1 MVSPVYQICF
11 FFMLSIHR
19 CLLFCCIFLYIL
31 VYFAFYPKI
40 SFINYLTL
48 PIIRYPLWGDSA
60 QVASAAKSLASLIGD
75 NAKKQLS
82 PRLSPQ
88 LSLPVLVSPRNK
100 SSSSSSSSSSNHLS
114 QSGGN
119 LNSLS
124 ASASA
129 FLPLITSAVI
139 GNLSS
144 NPSALTS
151 ASASASAV
159 TVSVTASTTEGS
171 SYLEVWRIL
180 TKADHASGPD
190 TTVIT
195 QRLSD
200 LGLCECSQ
208 LEYLTEQEIKDLSAM
223 LKPIPRREFES
234 KLAKALSKKI

>member
-1 MVSPVYQICF
+1 MVSPVYHICF
-11 FFMLSIHR
+11 FFYVVYSPLSIVK
-19 CLLFCCIFLYIL
+19 LYFLIYFGVFCVLSENIFYKLPGS
-31 VYFAFYPKI
+31 A
-40 SFINYLTL
+40 L

-60 QVASAAKSLASLIGD
+60 QVASAAKSLASLISD

-100 SSSSSSSSSSNHLS
+100 SSSSSSSSSPNHLS

-151 ASASASAV
+151 SVSVSVSAS
-159 TVSVTASTTEGS
+159 TAEGS
-171 SYLEVWRIL
+171 SYLEIWRIL

-190 TTVIT
+190 ATVIT

-208 LEYLTEQEIKDLSAM
+208 LEYLTEQEIKDLSSM

-234 KLAKALSKKI
+234 KLAKVLSKKI